1 MQQELPTT
9 GNNSCCP
16 EAQFA
21 SAPES
26 ERQKAERRL
35 RHIRKMEV
43 MGKYAGGIVHDLN
56 NILTV
61 IVSSSQLLLDHP
73 EVGTSAG
80 HRVQQILD
88 AGFRAANL
96 TGQLLAFSRKQFILP
111 TPLDLNHVIRENAN
125 MIRFLI
131 GDGIEFRT
139 CLAVDLCHV
148 NADRGQMEQVLVN
161 LCVNARDAM
170 PGGGRVTVE
179 SQNVDIAEGHFLNRQ
194 FSMKPGRYVQFS
206 VSDTGIGMAPE
217 TLQRIFE
224 PFFTT
229 KAPDKGMGLGLA
241 TVQCIVQ
248 HACGHIWAESQP
260 GHGTVF
266 SVYLPAVDEPVL
278 SQEEDHML
286 LETMLGTET
295 ILVVEDQIS
304 LRVSL
309 CETLR
314 NLGYTVLE
322 ANDAECAEQ
331 IASCDKD
338 LSLVLIDVG
347 LPGISGLT
355 LAANLRKSRPELKVL
370 QLTEPPSGFVN
381 YGLTHEGNDFM
392 QKPVRPGALA
402 QKLRHLLG
410 GLT

>member
-1 MQQELPTT
+1 MQQELPTID
-9 GNNSCCP
+9 NNGCSP

-21 SAPES
+21 SAAEF
-26 ERQKAERRL
+26 ERQEAEQRF
-35 RHIRKMEV
+35 RHIQKMEV
-43 MGKYAGGIVHDLN
+43 MGRYAGGIVHDLN

-96 TGQLLAFSRKQFILP
+96 TGQLLAFSRKQFTRP
-111 TPLDLNHVIRENAN
+111 APLDLNQAIRENAN

-131 GDGIEFRT
+131 GDGVELRT
-139 CLAVDLCHV
+139 CLAADLCHV

-170 PGGGRVTVE
+170 PNGGHILIE
-179 SQNVDIAEGHFLNRQ
+179 SQNVDIAEDHFLNSQ
-194 FSMKPGRYVQFS
+194 FSVKPGPYVRFS
-206 VSDTGIGMAPE
+206 VSDKGIGMDPE

-224 PFFTT
+224 SFFTT
-229 KAPDKGMGLGLA
+229 KAPDMGMGLGLA
-241 TVQCIVQ
+241 TVQCIVK
-248 HACGHIWAESQP
+248 HACGYIWAESELDQ
-260 GHGTVF
+260 GTVF
-266 SVYLPAVDEPVL
+266 SVYLPAMAESVL
-278 SQEEDHML
+278 GQQEDYAV
-286 LETMLGTET
+286 LENMVGTET
-295 ILVVEDQIS
+295 VLLVEDQAS

-322 ANDAECAEQ
+322 ADDAECGEQ
-331 IASCDKD
+331 IANRDKD
-338 LSLVLIDVG
+338 LALVLIDVG

-355 LAANLRKSRPELKVL
+355 LAATLRKSRPELKVL

-381 YGLTHEGNDFM
+381 YGLAHEGNDFV
-392 QKPVRPGALA
+392 QKPVRPGVLA
-402 QKLRHLLG
+402 QKLRHLLD